1 MEDRMKRLFA
11 LALLCS
17 CLAIPAAQAED
28 APSPNALRAA
38 EELSAMVNADTM
50 SQMSSEMTAQ
60 IWPSIENS
68 LVSKVDAATLAELR
82 GEFER
87 SVAAFAGE
95 TMKYAPAVYARHFSA
110 QELHEIVAFYRTQTG
125 AKALHVM
132 PKVMGDVMAQMGPRV
147 QAFQEEL
154 NTKIVA
160 ILQKHGYKN

>member
-1 MEDRMKRLFA
+1 MQRLFA

-17 CLAIPAAQAED
+17 CLAIPTAQAED
-28 APSPNALRAA
+28 APSPEALRAA
-38 EELSAMVNADTM
+38 QELSAMVSADTVNKL
-50 SQMSSEMTAQ
+50 SGAMTAQ

-68 LVSKVDAATLAELR
+68 LGSKVDAATLSDLR

-95 TMKYAPAVYARHFSA
+95 TMKYSPAVYARHFSA
-110 QELHEIVAFYRTQTG
+110 QELREIVAFYHTPTG
-125 AKALHVM
+125 AKALHEM
-132 PKVMGDVMAQMGPRV
+132 PKVMGDVLAEMGPRI
-147 QAFQEEL
+147 QAFQQEL

>member
-1 MEDRMKRLFA
+1 
-11 LALLCS
+11 
-17 CLAIPAAQAED
+17 
-28 APSPNALRAA
+28 
-38 EELSAMVNADTM
+38 MVNADTM
-50 SQMSSEMTAQ
+50 SQMSSAMTAQ

-132 PKVMGDVMAQMGPRV
+132 PKVMGYVMAQMGTQYQDRRHPTETRI
-147 QAFQEEL
+147 QALTPGAQRWRLCPEE
-154 NTKIVA
+154 
-160 ILQKHGYKN
+160 